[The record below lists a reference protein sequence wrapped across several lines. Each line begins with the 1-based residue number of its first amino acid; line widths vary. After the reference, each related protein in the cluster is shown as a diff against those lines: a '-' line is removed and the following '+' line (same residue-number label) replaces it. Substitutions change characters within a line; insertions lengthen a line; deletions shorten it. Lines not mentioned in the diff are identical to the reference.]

1 MSGQESPE
9 AGRAGAASGPRG
21 DTGRLPGEV
30 RAWGAVSLFSDLS
43 HEGFTSLLPA
53 FLVSIGASPIAL
65 GVIEGASDAL
75 SAVAKLW
82 GGRIADR
89 ARRLKHTT
97 LLGYLLTT
105 LAIPCIA
112 LARSWPFIA
121 VLKTVGWIGR
131 GFRSP
136 LRDTLLVRAVH
147 PGARGR
153 AFGLERAL
161 DQTGAAIAP
170 IAVFLLVS
178 LSLDLRTI
186 IALSVLPGIVAVSLL
201 GAFVR
206 EHPRPFAR
214 EAPGSGSAPQPLGAP
229 MKRFLAAVALFG
241 CGDFAKTL
249 LVLWALGATAG
260 SIDPTVVGAGV
271 LLYGWFN
278 LVTVGAAW
286 GGGRLSDRVGRR
298 PVLVAS
304 YLVGAAGAAVPVL
317 SAPGWVAGAVA
328 VGLSGLLVG
337 AEESVER
344 AWAADLAGGRH
355 GRAFGL
361 LHTINGVGDLVASA
375 GVGMLWAWKG
385 PAVAFGAAAA
395 LMTAGALLTTTI
407 RPDRHSPAE
416 R

>member
-1 MSGQESPE
+1 MKERD
-9 AGRAGAASGPRG
+9 AGK
-21 DTGRLPGEV
+21 LPKEV

-43 HEGFTSLLPA
+43 HEGVTSLLPA

-89 ARRLKHTT
+89 ARRLKRVT

-105 LAIPCIA
+105 LSIPAIA
-112 LARSWPFIA
+112 LAGSWPFVA
-121 VLKTVGWIGR
+121 VLRTVGWIGR

-136 LRDTLLVRAVH
+136 LRDTLLVRTVH

-170 IAVFLLVS
+170 IAVFLLIS
-178 LSLDLRTI
+178 LSLDLRLI
-186 IALSVLPGIVAVSLL
+186 IALSVLPGLVAVTFL

-206 EHPRPFAR
+206 EHPRPHAR
-214 EAPGSGSAPQPLGAP
+214 EAPGSGPPRQPLGAP
-229 MKRFLAAVALFG
+229 MKRFLAAIAVFG

-249 LVLWALGATAG
+249 LVLWALGAAAG
-260 SIDPTVVGAGV
+260 SIDPTIIGASV
-271 LLYGWFN
+271 ILYGWFN

-286 GGGRLSDRVGRR
+286 VGGRLSDLVGRR
-298 PVLVAS
+298 PVLVVS

-317 SAPGWVAGAVA
+317 AAPGWVGGAVA
-328 VGLSGLLVG
+328 LGLSGVLVG

-361 LHTINGVGDLVASA
+361 LHTINGVGDLVASF
-375 GVGMLWAWKG
+375 GVGLLWVWKG
-385 PAVAFGAAAA
+385 PALAFGAAAA
-395 LMTAGALLTTTI
+395 LMTVGALLTMTI
-407 RPDRHSPAE
+407 RTDRRSQAE
-416 R
+416 H